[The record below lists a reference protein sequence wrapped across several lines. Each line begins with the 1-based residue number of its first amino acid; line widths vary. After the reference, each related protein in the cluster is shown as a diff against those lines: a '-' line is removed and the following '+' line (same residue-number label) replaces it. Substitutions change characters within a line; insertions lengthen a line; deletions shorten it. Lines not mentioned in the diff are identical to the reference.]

1 MLPSLPQRRGLR
13 RLPSIGSIVLALAV
27 PAIAAGEPPP
37 VFECGWEYC
46 CNTYPVA
53 ITVGRGGNVCVA
65 TKWFTHGDVNEYG
78 GECGFVAYLGTFDR
92 TPSGVAVE
100 DSGFVYVASQ
110 QCNCVLKLSDPI
122 VVWVDTG
129 SAPGK
134 FDGLHGIAIDNEG
147 CVYAAD
153 RRNHRVQKLLR
164 DGTPIASF
172 GDYGTGPGQL
182 AEPYAVA
189 VDRAGHFYVTDVQNK
204 RVQKYTTAGA
214 FVTEWGAPGSE
225 PGQFDQPSGITADG
239 RGGVFVADFGN
250 ARVQKFSDTGEFLT
264 SWTFPDSSLMLDV
277 AADGQGG
284 IYVVDPFRQV
294 AKFRE
299 APRSAV
305 GDSPRSSLALE
316 APVPNPFRDRLAIGW
331 SQPAAGVAEIS
342 MVDVGG
348 RRIAT
353 LTSGSWPAGRHQAT
367 WSGNK
372 VGSQQ
377 LPAGLYW
384 LRVRS
389 QGREASRPVIR
400 IP

>member
-65 TKWFTHGDVNEYG
+65 TKWFTHGDVNEYD

-92 TPSGVAVE
+92 TPSGVAVD

-122 VVWVDTG
+122 VVWGDTG
-129 SAPGK
+129 SAPGQ

-182 AEPYAVA
+182 AEPYAIA
-189 VDRAGHFYVTDVQNK
+189 VDRAGHFYVTDC
-204 RVQKYTTAGA
+204 RT
-214 FVTEWGAPGSE
+214 SE
-225 PGQFDQPSGITADG
+225 CRSTPPPARLSPSGECRAPS
-239 RGGVFVADFGN
+239 R
-250 ARVQKFSDTGEFLT
+250 
-264 SWTFPDSSLMLDV
+264 DSSISHRGSPPMAV
-277 AADGQGG
+277 AACSWPTSETH
-284 IYVVDPFRQV
+284 V
-294 AKFRE
+294 
-299 APRSAV
+299 S
-305 GDSPRSSLALE
+305 RSS
-316 APVPNPFRDRLAIGW
+316 
-331 SQPAAGVAEIS
+331 
-342 MVDVGG
+342 
-348 RRIAT
+348 AT
-353 LTSGSWPAGRHQAT
+353 PESS
-367 WSGNK
+367 
-372 VGSQQ
+372 
-377 LPAGLYW
+377 
-384 LRVRS
+384 
-389 QGREASRPVIR
+389 
-400 IP
+400 